1 MTDKLSPAF
10 HGCKKFRG
18 PHYDLYQALK
28 NISDEEVADIF
39 APYTQNISS
48 ISSQDGTTTLLPIFA
63 EFIRENL
70 RRFHSWDLEKLSS
83 WI

>member
-39 APYTQNISS
+39 APYTQKISS
-48 ISSQDGTTTLLPIFA
+48 ISS
-63 EFIRENL
+63 
-70 RRFHSWDLEKLSS
+70 
-83 WI
+83 